1 MFPRLAENTVLAGD
15 EPNGQKIGIDKGSL
29 LSTLNARNQNRRNI
43 FRQGVVEQAEEERRK
58 ALEEFKMGLDFTKND
73 KKDS

>member
-15 EPNGQKIGIDKGSL
+15 EPNGSKIALDKGSL
-29 LSTLNARNQNRRNI
+29 LSALNARNQTRRNI

-58 ALEEFKMGLDFTKND
+58 ALEEFKTKTGGF
-73 KKDS
+73 KIG